1 VSPSAHALQVVAI
14 VADEESKALLERTVL
29 GAGDAL
35 TVTATLADGLARV
48 STEVPDVALVDVAL
62 GQNAGL
68 AVIHH
73 IRALA
78 PQVAIYALTQQ
89 SRLELGSA
97 AMALGATGVLMMPLT
112 GDDVLTSLAAVRAR
126 RAEQEH
132 VREIERRADVFR
144 LESRLFARVAELAEC
159 ETRREA
165 SERLLAALAESGAKR
180 TIVYLPAGEGA
191 RELLRAAASPPNVEA
206 PAFCEELELLG
217 FAEKKGFRV
226 LRLALRRELGGVL
239 LVDGLLEAV
248 PPDVREAAF
257 ATLASQCA
265 TTLGLI
271 AAREDAYRGGMK
283 DPRSSA
289 YTFAYFVDVA
299 GREIDMARRHRRRF
313 ALATIS
319 VHARPA
325 QAMEPVEPT
334 LGTVE
339 QVLGAV
345 RDTDVLARVD
355 ANEFYLLLPETTGL
369 GAHSCRR
376 RVLDRLLLA
385 SDAARYET
393 GVGVAAYPH
402 DGGDLSR
409 LLRVA
414 RHRAEVC
421 RVSVVERLGLRRLG
435 LAEVV
440 DALLSEPAGSTG
452 SHLGVEAPRVVELP
466 TTDVVGLVLT
476 AVREASRGGPSLVVA
491 TRHAGVGIGGA
502 LTGEI
507 GRAGAQRQMHAVDVS
522 SAPGCANIEVCA
534 LVAEHGTYAFAGR
547 VEGHSVRA
555 VHAAD
560 PLLADLLI
568 QRLSQASGAR
578 LAD

>member
-1 VSPSAHALQVVAI
+1 LSASALHVVAI
-14 VADEESKALLERTVL
+14 VADDETKLLLERTV
-29 GAGDAL
+29 ARSGDVLA
-35 TVTATLADGLARV
+35 VTTTLADGLARV

-78 PQVAIYALTQQ
+78 PQTAIYALTSQ

-97 AMALGATGVLMMPLT
+97 AMALGATGVLVMPLT
-112 GDDVLTSLAAVRAR
+112 GDDVLTSLAGVRSR
-126 RAEQEH
+126 VAEQEH

-144 LESRLFARVAELAEC
+144 IESRLFARVAELAEC

-165 SERLLAALAESGAKR
+165 SEKLLDALADSGAR
-180 TIVYLPAGEGA
+180 RSLVYLPAGEGA
-191 RELLRAAASPPNVEA
+191 RELLRAASRPPDSES
-206 PAFCEELELLG
+206 PAFCQELELNAY
-217 FAEKKGFRV
+217 AERKRLRV

-239 LVDGLLEAV
+239 LVDGLLDALA
-248 PPDVREAAF
+248 PDVQAVALN
-257 ATLASQCA
+257 TLASQCA

-319 VHARPA
+319 VHARGA
-325 QAMEPVEPT
+325 GVADGSDPT

-339 QVLGAV
+339 HVLGAV

-355 ANEFYLLLPETTGL
+355 ANEFYLLLPETNGL
-369 GAHSCRR
+369 GAHSLRR
-376 RVLDRLLLA
+376 RVLEGLLA
-385 SDAARYET
+385 SGNAERYET
-393 GVGVAAYPH
+393 GVGVAVYPH

-421 RVSVVERLGLRRLG
+421 RLSVVERLGLRALG
-435 LAEVV
+435 LPEIV
-440 DALLSEPAGSTG
+440 DALLAEPSWR
-452 SHLGVEAPRVVELP
+452 APGDVGLETPRAIELP
-466 TTDVVGLVLT
+466 TTDVVALVLG
-476 AVREASRGGPSLVVA
+476 AVREASRGGPSLVVL

-502 LTGEI
+502 LGGEAA
-507 GRAGAQRQMHAVDVS
+507 RASAPRQVHAVDVS
-522 SAPGCANIEVCA
+522 SAPGCHNIEVCA
-534 LVAEHGTYAFAGR
+534 LVSQQGTYAFAGR

-560 PLLADLLI
+560 PLLADLLV
-568 QRLSQASGAR
+568 QRLGHVSGAR
-578 LAD
+578 LGD

>member
-1 VSPSAHALQVVAI
+1 MSSGAPALAVVGILADADASAILRQ
-14 VADEESKALLERTVL
+14 TVE

-35 TVTATLADGLARV
+35 TLSATLADGLARV
-48 STEVPDVALVDVAL
+48 STEVPDIALVDVAL

-78 PQVAIYALTQQ
+78 PNVAIYALTQQ

-97 AMALGATGVLMMPLT
+97 AMALGATGVLVMPLT
-112 GDDVLTSLAAVRAR
+112 GDDVLTALGGVRAR

-132 VREIERRADVFR
+132 VREALARADSFR
-144 LESRLFARVAELAEC
+144 DERALLARVAELSEASS
-159 ETRREA
+159 RREA
-165 SERLLAALAESGAKR
+165 CDKLLQALRAAGAR
-180 TIVYLPAGEGA
+180 RAVVYLPAGEGA
-191 RELLRAAASPPNVEA
+191 RELMRTAQSSTDLDL
-206 PAFCEELELLG
+206 PAFCEELELLTL
-217 FAEKKGFRV
+217 AEERGYRV
-226 LRLALRRELGGVL
+226 LRLALSRELGGVL
-239 LVDGLLEAV
+239 LVDGLLDGLPVEA
-248 PPDVREAAF
+248 RESTLAM
-257 ATLASQCA
+257 LASQCA
-265 TTLGLI
+265 TTLALI
-271 AAREDAYRGGMK
+271 AVREDTDRGGMK

-319 VHARPA
+319 VHARPGGSA
-325 QAMEPVEPT
+325 DAPEPT

-339 QVLGAV
+339 RVLGAV

-355 ANEFYLLLPETTGL
+355 ANEFYLLLPETNGL

-376 RVLDRLLLA
+376 RVLERLLGGSFA
-385 SDAARYET
+385 ERYDV
-393 GVGVAAYPH
+393 GVGVAVYPH

-421 RVSVVERLGLRRLG
+421 RTSVVERLALRD
-435 LAEVV
+435 LALPDLV
-440 DALLSEPAGSTG
+440 DALLAEPPVRARGG
-452 SHLGVEAPRVVELP
+452 PLAEAPRVIELP
-466 TTDVVGLVLT
+466 TLEVVGLVQT
-476 AVREASRGGPSLVVA
+476 ALREAARGGSALA
-491 TRHAGVGIGGA
+491 LLTRHAGVGIGGA
-502 LTGEI
+502 VGNEP
-507 GRAGAQRQMHAVDVS
+507 GRPAQRQLHAVDVS
-522 SAPGCANIEVCA
+522 AVPGCANVEVCA
-534 LVAEHGTYAFAGR
+534 LVAEHGAYAFAGR
-547 VEGHSVRA
+547 VEGQSVRA

-568 QRLSQASGAR
+568 LRLGQASGVR
-578 LAD
+578 WSD

>member
-1 VSPSAHALQVVAI
+1 
-14 VADEESKALLERTVL
+14 
-29 GAGDAL
+29 
-35 TVTATLADGLARV
+35 
-48 STEVPDVALVDVAL
+48 VDVAL

-78 PQVAIYALTQQ
+78 PGVAIYALTQQ
-89 SRLELGSA
+89 NRLDLGSA
-97 AMALGATGVLMMPLT
+97 AMALGATGVLVMPLT
-112 GDDVLTSLAAVRAR
+112 GDDVFTALAGVRTR

-132 VREIERRADVFR
+132 VREVERRADLFR
-144 LESRLFARVAELAEC
+144 IESRLFARVAELAEC

-165 SERLLAALAESGAKR
+165 SERLLAVLTDAGAR
-180 TIVYLPAGEGA
+180 RAIVYLPAGEGA
-191 RELLRAAASPPNVEA
+191 RELLRAAANPSELVS
-206 PAFCEELELLG
+206 PAFCEELELLS
-217 FAEKKGFRV
+217 FAEKHGFGV

-239 LVDGLLEAV
+239 LIDGLLDTLV
-248 PPDVREAAF
+248 PDVREAALT
-257 ATLASQCA
+257 TLASQCA

-271 AAREDAYRGGMK
+271 AAREDAHRGGMK

-319 VHARPA
+319 VHERPA
-325 QAMEPVEPT
+325 AAIDASEPT

-339 QVLGAV
+339 EVLGAV

-355 ANEFYLLLPETTGL
+355 ANEFYLLLPETNGL

-376 RVLDRLLLA
+376 RVLDRLQRGTRA
-385 SDAARYET
+385 ERYET
-393 GVGVAAYPH
+393 GVGVAVYPH

-414 RHRAEVC
+414 RHRAEVG
-421 RVSVVERLGLRRLG
+421 RDSVVQRLGLGALG
-435 LAEVV
+435 LPEIV
-440 DALLSEPAGSTG
+440 DALLSEPAGR
-452 SHLGVEAPRVVELP
+452 LGLPFAVEAPRVIELP
-466 TTDVVGLVLT
+466 TTDVVGLVQT
-476 AVREASRGGPSLVVA
+476 AVREASRGGPALVVL

-502 LTGEI
+502 LSGEV
-507 GRAGAQRQMHAVDVS
+507 GRAGAQRQVHALDVS
-522 SAPGCANIEVCA
+522 AAPGCANVEVCA
-534 LVAEHGTYAFAGR
+534 LVAEHATYALVGR
-547 VEGHSVRA
+547 VEGHSLRA

-568 QRLSQASGAR
+568 QRLGQVSGAR
-578 LAD
+578 LSD

>member
-1 VSPSAHALQVVAI
+1 VSPSATALHVVGI
-14 VADEESKALLERTVL
+14 VADDESKALLERTIT
-29 GAGDAL
+29 GAGDEL
-35 TVTATLADGLARV
+35 TITATLADGLARV

-78 PQVAIYALTQQ
+78 PQVAIYALTHQ

-97 AMALGATGVLMMPLT
+97 AMALGATGVLVMPLT
-112 GDDVLTSLAAVRAR
+112 GDDVLTSLAGVRAR

-132 VREIERRADVFR
+132 VREVEQRVHVFR
-144 LESRLFARVAELAEC
+144 VETRLFARVADLAEC

-165 SERLLAALAESGAKR
+165 SERLLTALAESGAR
-180 TIVYLPAGEGA
+180 RALVYLPAGEGA
-191 RELLRAAASPPNVEA
+191 RELVRAAASPADPES
-206 PAFCEELELLG
+206 PAFCEEMELLG
-217 FAEKKGFRV
+217 FAERRGLRV
-226 LRLALRRELGGVL
+226 LRLALKRELGGL
-239 LVDGLLEAV
+239 LLFDGLLNALA
-248 PPDVREAAF
+248 PDVRDAAL

-265 TTLGLI
+265 ATLGLI
-271 AAREDAYRGGMK
+271 AAREDAHRGGMK

-319 VHARPA
+319 VHPRAEAAPEA
-325 QAMEPVEPT
+325 VEPT
-334 LGTVE
+334 LATVE

-355 ANEFYLLLPETTGL
+355 ANEFYLLLPETNGL
-369 GAHSCRR
+369 GAHACRR
-376 RVLDRLLLA
+376 RVLDRLL
-385 SDAARYET
+385 AAPDSARFET
-393 GVGVAAYPH
+393 GVGVAVYPH

-409 LLRVA
+409 LLRAA

-421 RVSVVERLGLRRLG
+421 RVSVVERLGLRALS
-435 LAEVV
+435 LPHIV
-440 DALLSEPAGSTG
+440 DALLAEPPGRPGAAN
-452 SHLGVEAPRVVELP
+452 GVESPRVVELP
-466 TTDVVGLVLT
+466 TTDVVALVLS
-476 AVREASRGGPSLVVA
+476 AVREATRGGASLVVL
-491 TRHAGVGIGGA
+491 TRHAGVGIGGV
-502 LTGEI
+502 LGESTR
-507 GRAGAQRQMHAVDVS
+507 GGASTKQVHTVDVS
-522 SAPGCANIEVCA
+522 GAPGCENVEVCA

-568 QRLSQASGAR
+568 QRLAQASGAR
-578 LAD
+578 LGD

>member
-1 VSPSAHALQVVAI
+1 VSSSAIGLHVIGIL
-14 VADEESKALLERTVL
+14 ADEQARALLERTVAS
-29 GAGDAL
+29 AGDAL
-35 TVTATLADGLARV
+35 VITPTLADGLARV
-48 STEVPDVALVDVAL
+48 STEVPDVALIDVAL

-89 SRLELGSA
+89 NRLELGSA
-97 AMALGATGVLMMPLT
+97 AMALGATGVLVMPLT
-112 GDDVLTSLAAVRAR
+112 GDDVLTSLAGVRAR

-132 VREIERRADVFR
+132 VREVERRVQVFR
-144 LESRLFARVAELAEC
+144 VESRLFARVAELAEC

-165 SERLLAALAESGAKR
+165 SERLLGALAESGAR
-180 TIVYLPAGEGA
+180 RALVYLPVAEGA
-191 RELLRAAASPPNVEA
+191 RELLRAAASPADPEA
-206 PAFCEELELLG
+206 PAFCEEMELLG
-217 FAEKKGFRV
+217 FAEKRGLRV
-226 LRLALRRELGGVL
+226 VRLALKRELGGLL
-239 LVDGLLEAV
+239 LVDGLLDALA
-248 PPDVREAAF
+248 PDVREGALT
-257 ATLASQCA
+257 TLASQCA

-271 AAREDAYRGGMK
+271 AAREDAHRGGMK

-319 VHARPA
+319 VHPRA
-325 QAMEPVEPT
+325 QAAVDAVDPT

-355 ANEFYLLLPETTGL
+355 ANEFYLLLPETNGL
-369 GAHSCRR
+369 GAHACRR
-376 RVLDRLLLA
+376 RVLDRLL
-385 SDAARYET
+385 SGPDSQRYDM
-393 GVGVAAYPH
+393 GVGVAVYPH

-409 LLRVA
+409 LLRAA
-414 RHRAEVC
+414 RHRAEMC
-421 RVSVVERLGLRRLG
+421 RVSVVERLGLRTLALG
-435 LAEVV
+435 QIV
-440 DALLSEPAGSTG
+440 DALLAEPPGRPGVSG
-452 SHLGVEAPRVVELP
+452 GVEALRVVELP
-466 TTDVVGLVLT
+466 TTDVVALVLS
-476 AVREASRGGPSLVVA
+476 AVREATRGGSPLVVL
-491 TRHAGVGIGGA
+491 TRHAGVGIGGM
-502 LTGEI
+502 LGGEA
-507 GRAGAQRQMHAVDVS
+507 GRGGSGRQVHAIDVS
-522 SAPGCANIEVCA
+522 GAPGCENVEVCA
-534 LVAEHGTYAFAGR
+534 LVAEQGAYVFAGR

-568 QRLSQASGAR
+568 QRLAQASGAR
-578 LAD
+578 IGD